1 MLGQISAM
9 DQTTVNL
16 DQDPEF
22 WPKLDPD
29 PDPGL
34 SFRFK

>member
-9 DQTTVNL
+9 DQTSVNL

-22 WPKLDPD
+22 WPNLD